1 MSRYGRWRARRRD
14 GSRRTASEGRSRP
27 GRTVAVPLTTM
38 EPDEDGRLS
47 DGVLVETVLVAR
59 VLGLRLLRVDGT
71 VLLAPAR
78 LHERPTHASST
89 VVTSR
94 PTDGSSLEPGLRLIE
109 AGRLLRTNGE
119 RLRLL
124 P

>member
-1 MSRYGRWRARRRD
+1 MSRFGRSLARRRA
-14 GSRRTASEGRSRP
+14 GSRSTASRGRSRH
-27 GRTVAVPLTTM
+27 GRTVALPLATM
-38 EPDEDGRLS
+38 APDEESRLS
-47 DGVLVETVLVAR
+47 DGVLVETALVAR

-78 LHERPTHASST
+78 LQERPVHASST
-89 VVTSR
+89 IVTS
-94 PTDGSSLEPGLRLIE
+94 PPADGPSVEPRLRLVE
-109 AGRLLRTNGE
+109 ARRLLRTNGD

>member
-1 MSRYGRWRARRRD
+1 
-14 GSRRTASEGRSRP
+14 
-27 GRTVAVPLTTM
+27 M
-38 EPDEDGRLS
+38 EPDEESRLS
-47 DGVLVETVLVAR
+47 DGVLVETALVAR

-78 LHERPTHASST
+78 LHERPTLASST
-89 VVTSR
+89 VVTP
-94 PTDGSSLEPGLRLIE
+94 PTDGPPLEPGLRLIE

>member
-1 MSRYGRWRARRRD
+1 MQ
-14 GSRRTASEGRSRP
+14 
-27 GRTVAVPLTTM
+27 
-38 EPDEDGRLS
+38 PDEEGPLS
-47 DGVLVETVLVAR
+47 DGVLVETALVAR

-78 LHERPTHASST
+78 LHERPGQPTPLVLSSASVDGP
-89 VVTSR
+89 VV
-94 PTDGSSLEPGLRLIE
+94 EPGRRLVE
-109 AGRLLRTNGE
+109 ARRLLRTNGE

>member
-1 MSRYGRWRARRRD
+1 MSRFGRRLARQRVGWR
-14 GSRRTASEGRSRP
+14 STASRGRSRS
-27 GRTVAVPLTTM
+27 GRTVAVPLATM
-38 EPDEDGRLS
+38 EPDEESRLS
-47 DGVLVETVLVAR
+47 DGVLVETALVAR

-78 LHERPTHASST
+78 LRERRADTPATSIPWAS
-89 VVTSR
+89 
-94 PTDGSSLEPGLRLIE
+94 DGAEVEPGLHLLE
-109 AGRLLRTNGE
+109 ARRLLRTNGE

>member
-1 MSRYGRWRARRRD
+1 
-14 GSRRTASEGRSRP
+14 
-27 GRTVAVPLTTM
+27 M
-38 EPDEDGRLS
+38 EPDEESRLS
-47 DGVLVETVLVAR
+47 DGVLVETALVAR

-78 LHERPTHASST
+78 LHELPTLASSA
-89 VVTSR
+89 VVTP
-94 PTDGSSLEPGLRLIE
+94 PTDGQPLEPGRRLIE

-124 P
+124 G

>member
-1 MSRYGRWRARRRD
+1 
-14 GSRRTASEGRSRP
+14 
-27 GRTVAVPLTTM
+27 M
-38 EPDEDGRLS
+38 EPDEESRLS
-47 DGVLVETVLVAR
+47 DGVLVETALVAR

-78 LHERPTHASST
+78 LHERPPHASPT
-89 VVTSR
+89 VVTSP
-94 PTDGSSLEPGLRLIE
+94 PTDGPRLEPGLRLVE

-124 P
+124 S

>member
-1 MSRYGRWRARRRD
+1 MSRFGRRRARQRAGWR
-14 GSRRTASEGRSRP
+14 STASGGRSRH
-27 GRTVAVPLTTM
+27 GRTVALPLATM
-38 EPDEDGRLS
+38 EPDEESRLS
-47 DGVLVETVLVAR
+47 DGVLVETALVAR

-78 LHERPTHASST
+78 LHERPVHAAST
-89 VVTSR
+89 VVTSP
-94 PTDGSSLEPGLRLIE
+94 PTDGPFVEPGLRLVE
-109 AGRLLRTNGE
+109 ARRLLRINGD

>member
-1 MSRYGRWRARRRD
+1 MSRFGRSLARRRA
-14 GSRRTASEGRSRP
+14 GSRSTASRGRSRH
-27 GRTVAVPLTTM
+27 GRTVAVPLATM
-38 EPDEDGRLS
+38 EPDEESRLS
-47 DGVLVETVLVAR
+47 DGVLVETALVAR

-78 LHERPTHASST
+78 LHERPVDTTPT
-89 VVTSR
+89 VDPPAAV
-94 PTDGSSLEPGLRLIE
+94 DGPAIEPGMRLVEARRLI
-109 AGRLLRTNGE
+109 RTNGE

>member
-1 MSRYGRWRARRRD
+1 
-14 GSRRTASEGRSRP
+14 
-27 GRTVAVPLTTM
+27 M
-38 EPDEDGRLS
+38 EPDEESRLS
-47 DGVLVETVLVAR
+47 DGVLVETALVAR

-78 LHERPTHASST
+78 LHQRPGRPTPLVLSSASEDG
-89 VVTSR
+89 
-94 PTDGSSLEPGLRLIE
+94 PTLEPGRRLVE
-109 AGRLLRTNGE
+109 ARRLLRTNGE

>member
-1 MSRYGRWRARRRD
+1 MQ
-14 GSRRTASEGRSRP
+14 
-27 GRTVAVPLTTM
+27 
-38 EPDEDGRLS
+38 PDEESRLS
-47 DGVLVETVLVAR
+47 DGVLVETALVAR

-78 LHERPTHASST
+78 LHEGPGQPTPLVLSSVPEDGP
-89 VVTSR
+89 VV
-94 PTDGSSLEPGLRLIE
+94 EPGRRLVE
-109 AGRLLRTNGE
+109 ARRLLRTNGE